1 VDDAPARRLR
11 PPADALAREVRDL
24 SLDIRDPST
33 FDGPDSPSDDDLSTC
48 VHCGLCLNACPTY
61 RVTGLETESP
71 RGRIYLMTQWKRGG
85 LPFTEELARHIDLC
99 LGCRTCEAVCP
110 SGVPYGRIIEHGR
123 AEVER
128 LRRPNPRSVL
138 VRQALRRL
146 LAHPGRLRAAGAATR
161 AAQALRLTGLVPQ
174 SRSLPRLTGAYRP
187 PRGAVAPAVGERR
200 YRVAFLLGCV
210 MPIFYR
216 SAHEASVRLLQLAG
230 CEVWFA
236 PEQRCCGA
244 LFAHNGDL
252 EGAGRLRD
260 HNQRAFGMERFDYLV
275 VNSAGCG
282 AHLKDSYPNLGPRV
296 RDLSELLDEI
306 GLPEPAR
313 EVPVRV
319 TYQDACHLV
328 HAQRIRAQPR
338 RLIRA
343 VPGVEL
349 VEMAHADICCGS
361 AGIYNAI
368 QPGMSR
374 RILDEKM
381 DDLLATGARMVVTAN
396 PGCQMQLEA
405 GLRARGRPDVSVRHL
420 AELLVQA
427 Y

>member
-1 VDDAPARRLR
+1 M
-11 PPADALAREVRDL
+11 
-24 SLDIRDPST
+24 LDIRDPST
-33 FDGPDSPSDDDLSTC
+33 FNGPDAPSDDDLSTC
-48 VHCGLCLNACPTY
+48 VHCGLCLNACPTF

-85 LPFTEELARHIDLC
+85 LPFTEDLARHIDLC

-146 LAHPGRLRAAGAATR
+146 LGHPGRLRAAGAATR
-161 AAQALRLTGLVPQ
+161 TAQRLRLTGLVPQ
-174 SRSLPRLTGAYRP
+174 SRTLPRLTGAYRP
-187 PRGAVAPAVGERR
+187 PAGVAPAIGERR

-236 PEQRCCGA
+236 PGQRCCGA

-252 EGAGRLRD
+252 DGARSLVD
-260 HNQRAFGMERFDYLV
+260 HNQRVFGMEAFDYLV

-282 AHLKDSYPNLGPRV
+282 AHLKDSSPTLGPRV
-296 RDLSELLDEI
+296 RDLAELLAEI
-306 GLPEPAR
+306 GLPEPRR
-313 EVPVRV
+313 EVRVRV

-338 RLIRA
+338 QLIRA

-349 VEMAHADICCGS
+349 VEMAHPDICCGS
-361 AGIYNAI
+361 AGIYNAT

-381 DDLLATGARMVVTAN
+381 DDLLGTDPELVVTAN
-396 PGCQMQLEA
+396 PGCQMQLDA
-405 GLRARGRPDVSVRHL
+405 GLRARGRPGIAVKHL
-420 AELLVQA
+420 AELLVEA
-427 Y
+427 YEGGDT

>member
-1 VDDAPARRLR
+1 MSAP
-11 PPADALAREVRDL
+11 
-24 SLDIRDPST
+24 LDIRDMAAFQGADAPT
-33 FDGPDSPSDDDLSTC
+33 DDDLATC
-48 VHCGLCLNACPTY
+48 VHCGLCLNACPTF

-71 RGRIYLMTQWKRGG
+71 RGRIYLMTQWRRGG
-85 LPFTEELARHIDLC
+85 LPFTEDLARHIDLC

-128 LRRPNPRSVL
+128 LRRPNPRSLL
-138 VRQALRRL
+138 VHQALRRL
-146 LAHPGRLRAAGAATR
+146 LAHPGRLRAAGAVTR
-161 AAQALRLTGLVPQ
+161 LAQRMRLTGIVPQ
-174 SRSLPRLTGAYRP
+174 SRTLPPLTGQFRP
-187 PRGAVAPAVGERR
+187 PAGGVAPAIGERR
-200 YRVAFLLGCV
+200 HRVAFLVGCV

-216 SAHEASVRLLQLAG
+216 QAHEASVRLLQLAG

-252 EGAGRLRD
+252 EGARRLRE
-260 HNQRAFGMERFDYLV
+260 HNQRAFGMEEFDYLV

-282 AHLKDSYPNLGPRV
+282 AHLKDFYPNLGPRV
-296 RDLSELLDEI
+296 RDLTELLDEV

-313 EVPVRV
+313 EVRARV

-328 HAQRIRAQPR
+328 HAQRVRRQPR
-338 RLIRA
+338 RLIA
-343 VPGVEL
+343 ALPGVEL
-349 VEMAHADICCGS
+349 VEMAHPDICCGS

-368 QPGMSR
+368 QPAMSR

-381 DDLLATGARMVVTAN
+381 DDLLGTDPQVVVTAN
-396 PGCQMQLEA
+396 PGCQMQLQA
-405 GLRARGRPDVSVRHL
+405 GLRARGRPDVRVAHL
-420 AELLVQA
+420 AELLAEA